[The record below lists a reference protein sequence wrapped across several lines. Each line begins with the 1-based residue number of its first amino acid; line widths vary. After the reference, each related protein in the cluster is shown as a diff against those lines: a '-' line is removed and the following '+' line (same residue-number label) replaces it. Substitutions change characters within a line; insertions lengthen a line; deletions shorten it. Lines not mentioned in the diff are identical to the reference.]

1 VSSYG
6 HETAARNPQGE
17 VLWHWGLG
25 VRKYIS
31 LPTDL
36 VRQNTGPT
44 LGNTYGGWICHGDG
58 KLYPVAWSITRRT
71 GGGQIAAPVRL

>member
-36 VRQNTGPT
+36 VRQNTGHT
-44 LGNTYGGWICHGDG
+44 LGKTYRGWIWQSQSGRSFAG
-58 KLYPVAWSITRRT
+58 QRFRRC
-71 GGGQIAAPVRL
+71 L